1 MEVLEAP
8 IKLSNVVH
16 SLLGFVLSLFL
27 VFRTNTA
34 YDRWW
39 EGRKQWGALVNV
51 SSTCYRVREF
61 GDDAAVHGFFAAHI
75 PGFVDALKA
84 HLRPLQGGTPDRP
97 SEGVWDQ
104 ANHVPNAWAQSMER
118 QAAAQLSSGAWTN
131 QQHWLVSQK
140 PRAHG
145 GHPRCLRAHL
155 EDSDSLQLQHVH
167 EEFIFL
173 YVVTL
178 PLGFVNTFGW
188 WAVPVVMLVFYIL
201 VMWSSSPRKLKIP
214 SAWTTTICPWT
225 AWPKPSAPTP
235 TKSSDVAFERHRVGG
250 PCSWRQAARWG
261 RLEPVL
267 QDVLTET
274 GLIRG
279 TQLVYMLVMGAALVG
294 ASASETGQRLALK
307 AVLVGTWLFSAAS
320 WGWSLW
326 AP

>member
-1 MEVLEAP
+1 MVRYNPKNWFSLIFHAYSRQVFRRLFPSLLGIGLWTAGVCYVETEVLEAP

-51 SSTCYRVREF
+51 SRTLAIRVREF
-61 GDDAAVHGFFAAHI
+61 GDDAAVHGFFATHI

-104 ANHVPNAWAQSMER
+104 ANHAPNAWAQSMER
-118 QAAAQLSSGAWTN
+118 QAAAQLCSGAWTN
-131 QQHWLVSQK
+131 QQHWLVSQN
-140 PRAHG
+140 
-145 GHPRCLRAHL
+145 L
-155 EDSDSLQLQHVH
+155 ERMVDILGACERILKTPIPYSYSMFMKK
-167 EEFIFL
+167 FIFL

-201 VMWSSSPRKLKIP
+201 VSVELIAEEIEDPFGVDDNDLPLDGM
-214 SAWTTTICPWT
+214 AQTIRANT
-225 AWPKPSAPTP
+225 
-235 TKSSDVAFERHRVGG
+235 DEIL
-250 PCSWRQAARWG
+250 G
-261 RLEPVL
+261 RGV
-267 QDVLTET
+267 
-274 GLIRG
+274 
-279 TQLVYMLVMGAALVG
+279 
-294 ASASETGQRLALK
+294 
-307 AVLVGTWLFSAAS
+307 
-320 WGWSLW
+320 
-326 AP
+326 